1 MKIVKTFLTKD
12 VLEKIWELD
21 KTFYKKVNDI
31 SWCMERYNKFHYAYL
46 LKDGEKIVG
55 YILAVPIR
63 KQLYDAIKSGV
74 LMDVNDVNP
83 NMIVNESYYNYIASI
98 VILPEYRS
106 KGYGKSMLETLL
118 DNGRGFYIAIT
129 ISKEGYNLC
138 NKYMFEMLKI
148 DNSTHIFEKEID

>member
-12 VLEKIWELD
+12 VLESIIDID
-21 KTFYKKVNDI
+21 KTYYKKVNDMEWYI
-31 SWCMERYNKFHYAYL
+31 SRYNKFHYAYL

-83 NMIVNESYYNYIASI
+83 NMIVNESYYNYITSI
-98 VILPEYRS
+98 AILSEYRG

-118 DNGRGFYIAIT
+118 DNGRGFYIAI
-129 ISKEGYNLC
+129 SVNKEGYNLC